1 LLVIFRVGGSEG
13 ILGRRSPFKLKQSA
27 FDLNAGGRGL
37 LCARPQGMALA
48 CREAVDRCLPTILQI
63 PISEH
68 MSMTTPRPQAGDIL
82 VSERSA
88 RADVFTVSVVP
99 GAGDETMTRYS
110 AAIEL
115 VKNLAR
121 SRQVNGWFTNDQTH
135 YARIASY
142 RS

>member
-1 LLVIFRVGGSEG
+1 
-13 ILGRRSPFKLKQSA
+13 
-27 FDLNAGGRGL
+27 
-37 LCARPQGMALA
+37 
-48 CREAVDRCLPTILQI
+48 
-63 PISEH
+63 
-68 MSMTTPRPQAGDIL
+68 MTTPHPQAGDIL

-99 GAGDETMTRYS
+99 AAGDETVTRYS

-115 VKNLAR
+115 AKNLAR

-135 YARIASY
+135 YARIVSY